1 MKIFSSF
8 RWIVGLSG
16 ALSCL
21 TTSAGP
27 LPDAP
32 RIACAVDEETLNLLP
47 CALETRHGATYVV
60 ARYLPKLFGGE
71 RGPLVARILPGSGW
85 SYIDRSG
92 KVVVRHVAIMDNYAS
107 EFHYGLVRV
116 NRDGKW
122 GLADE
127 EGRLV
132 VPPSYDGILDYQ
144 PGLGWRACTGCCSKT
159 GGEHSWFEGGDWI
172 TLDRR
177 GRKIR

>member
-1 MKIFSSF
+1 MKHSSSLH
-8 RWIVGLSG
+8 WIVGLLG
-16 ALSCL
+16 VLSCL
-21 TTSAGP
+21 TASAWPSPNAPPAACVVDGETWS
-27 LPDAP
+27 LP
-32 RIACAVDEETLNLLP
+32 P
-47 CALETRHGATYVV
+47 CAMETRHGHAYVA
-60 ARYLPKLFGGE
+60 ARYLPKLFSGSRE
-71 RGPLVARILPGSGW
+71 HLVARILPGSGW

-92 KVVVRHVAIMDNYAS
+92 KVVVRHVATMDNDAS
-107 EFHYGLVRV
+107 AFHHGLVRV

-144 PGLGWRACTGCCSKT
+144 PGLGWRACTGCRSQT